1 MPFVKALNNYLEWL
15 STEAYQVGEEGLA
28 IYRIVYALFILFYG
42 VPGFVWVG
50 QNPDVFF
57 WPPRASLPGLFFEG
71 FPSTVVLALLSGGVC
86 LSLLFILIGRYTRTA
101 SVLFSVLTVVG
112 LSFSFS
118 FGKIDH
124 NLIVWVVP
132 FFMAWSGWGRRF
144 SLDARSPASPPVR
157 GIPVAIVALLIGFC
171 MFTAGAQKVWG
182 GWLNPGTHAAYGH
195 VYQAVEVFGRTP
207 PLASAI
213 LGIDSSLILES
224 FDYLVVA
231 FEVGFLVAVLHPLA
245 LRGFL
250 AGAFLFHAG
259 VYLTMGI
266 RTEILTI
273 VYLLVLVDWDVSVN
287 LLRRY
292 VDAVSTPW
300 YISRTVLI
308 SASFVI
314 TGLHLWKQFQM
325 GLPESKGLSLVELIQ
340 FFG

>member
-1 MPFVKALNNYLEWL
+1 
-15 STEAYQVGEEGLA
+15 
-28 IYRIVYALFILFYG
+28 
-42 VPGFVWVG
+42 
-50 QNPDVFF
+50 
-57 WPPRASLPGLFFEG
+57 
-71 FPSTVVLALLSGGVC
+71 
-86 LSLLFILIGRYTRTA
+86 
-101 SVLFSVLTVVG
+101 
-112 LSFSFS
+112 
-118 FGKIDH
+118 
-124 NLIVWVVP
+124 
-132 FFMAWSGWGRRF
+132 
-144 SLDARSPASPPVR
+144 
-157 GIPVAIVALLIGFC
+157 
-171 MFTAGAQKVWG
+171 
-182 GWLNPGTHAAYGH
+182 
-195 VYQAVEVFGRTP
+195 
-207 PLASAI
+207 
-213 LGIDSSLILES
+213 
-224 FDYLVVA
+224 VVA